1 MNANVTEQSIRQFS
15 ATVSS
20 SHHAMAG
27 AVIAASAAQAVS
39 LGYACMQ
46 ISLAHGAQD
55 VARVAPKIKKM
66 GDIQAGL
73 LDLCDRDATAI
84 AEFVALRDAG
94 ESLKGQTLLCRA
106 PADVCQLAVDAAR
119 QLESF
124 RGLVSEQVRDDMEM
138 AISLLAG
145 AARAALLLLDSNLR
159 IWPEPALMQKF
170 EPELATLETQIEQL
184 TPVQRIRSQRTND
197 R

>member
-1 MNANVTEQSIRQFS
+1 
-15 ATVSS
+15 
-20 SHHAMAG
+20 MAG
-27 AVIAASAAQAVS
+27 AVIAASAAQAAS

-46 ISLAHGAQD
+46 ISLAHGAQN
-55 VARVAPKIKKM
+55 VAQIAPQVKKM
-66 GDIQAGL
+66 GAVKAAL

-106 PADVCQLAVDAAR
+106 PADVSQLAVDAAR
-119 QLESF
+119 QLETF
-124 RGLVSEQVRDDMEM
+124 RSLVSEQVRDDMEM

-159 IWPEPALMQKF
+159 IWPEPALLQKF
-170 EPELATLETQIEQL
+170 EPEIALLAAQIEQIS
-184 TPVQRIRSQRTND
+184 PVQRIRNAGG
-197 R
+197 